1 MKKPINQLLI
11 PLLVVFVFVFLFSC
25 GESDSP
31 TQTVSSPASTTKEDE
46 TGLDEQVVEIDLVAE
61 EAAIRAE
68 RAWLRILIL
77 GNETQI

>member
-11 PLLVVFVFVFLFSC
+11 PLLVVFVFLFSC

-46 TGLDEQVVEIDLVAE
+46 TGLDEQVVEIGLVAE